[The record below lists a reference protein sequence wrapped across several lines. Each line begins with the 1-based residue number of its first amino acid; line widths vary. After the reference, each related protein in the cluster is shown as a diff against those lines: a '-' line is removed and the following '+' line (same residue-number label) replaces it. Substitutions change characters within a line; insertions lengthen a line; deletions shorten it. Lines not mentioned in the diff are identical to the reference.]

1 MQNGPIK
8 PKATKSTLFFL
19 FVFIHLL
26 CLSHVARLLEAMHSV
41 TEMPKLLLEKISPRN
56 WKHLLEKI
64 SPRNWKHLLFQSTH
78 VQLTFVLVTIAGT
91 LLTLVLHSPH
101 PLQVVDN
108 CKTSMVEL
116 ILQLLVHCLSS
127 PCIFPTTH
135 KWQEL
140 AAHPGCHTHGPHK
153 VIFETLSL
161 THKQ

>member
-1 MQNGPIK
+1 MWGSIGPFCFITQNGPIE

-26 CLSHVARLLEAMHSV
+26 CLSHVARPLEAMHSV
-41 TEMPKLLLEKISPRN
+41 TEMPKLLLEKM
-56 WKHLLEKI
+56 

-101 PLQVVDN
+101 PWQVVDN